1 MNKLLFAGLIG
12 FASLAAQA
20 EDVVGQV
27 VKIDPMYTT
36 SMACAGYTQ
45 GDCTSMAVDYNI
57 DPNHQLVTMN
67 TIDGKQEIIKVESK
81 HQLKVGQRFVA
92 AIQK

>member
-1 MNKLLFAGLIG
+1 MKKLLFVGLFG
-12 FASLAAQA
+12 VTSLAAQA

-36 SMACAGYTQ
+36 SMSCSGYSQ
-45 GDCTSMAVDYNI
+45 GDCTSMMVDYNV
-57 DPNHQLVTMN
+57 DPNYQLITMN
-67 TIDGKQEIIKVESK
+67 TLNGGQETLKVESK
-81 HQLKVGQRFVA
+81 HQLKVGQHFVA